1 MLLDKIIELATDIQQ
16 PLSVLLRQCIL
27 LSYELKNDSLKTWAN
42 QELNGYT
49 DPDTLPK
56 YRVITAGATGVF
68 RGGLAF
74 PAETRHIPALSM
86 DEGHRWAA
94 ETVRL
99 AEPVSS
105 YENHLKSDGHAL
117 TYQWDANMIAYYQTR
132 FVRGYALVTAS
143 QEVSFGAIA
152 GVLDTIRTRVLN
164 MALEIREEIGES
176 DADLK
181 KVKADPAEAAKVN
194 HIVVNQI
201 YGGTVYMG
209 GSGMQNINVQNIAVG
224 NWQDLRK
231 ALLTLKV
238 DEGEI
243 GELSNAIQQ
252 DGKTMGERVKGWI
265 GRNATKVFDHGLQV
279 GTSVGT
285 TLLTNYVKQHL
296 GIP

>member
-1 MLLDKIIELATDIQQ
+1 VLLDKIIELATDIQQ

-27 LSYELKNDSLKTWAN
+27 LAYELKNERLKEWASH
-42 QELNGYT
+42 ELNGYS
-49 DPDTLPK
+49 DPKEVPK
-56 YRVITAGATGVF
+56 YRVMNAGAIGTFSAGY
-68 RGGLAF
+68 LF
-74 PAETRHIPALSM
+74 PNVKRPIPSTAM
-86 DEGHRWAA
+86 EKEHRFAA
-94 ETVRL
+94 ETIHLV
-99 AEPVSS
+99 EPVSA
-105 YENHLKSDGHAL
+105 YENHLKSEGHTL
-117 TYQWDANMIAYYQTR
+117 GYQWDSNLIGYYQGR
-132 FVRGYALVTAS
+132 FIEGHVLVTAV
-143 QEVSFGAIA
+143 QELPISAVA
-152 GVLDTIRTRVLN
+152 GVLDTIRNRVLT
-164 MALEIREEIGES
+164 MALEIKSEIGES

-181 KVKADPAEAAKVN
+181 KVEPNSKEAEKVN

-209 GSGMQNINVQNIAVG
+209 GSGTQNINVQNIAVG